1 METSV
6 LFRASEITG
15 IKATSIFAV
24 SDNTVRN
31 KSLYSGRSIKDKE
44 AKGFSRYHVTSEI
57 VMEILKKLS

>member
-44 AKGFSRYHVTSEI
+44 AKGFSIYHVTPEI